1 MNSAC
6 LVPSLCSL
14 LAAIDVDGVLS
25 VYDLVSNS
33 AVHDEA
39 IHSPLGDLCRFAVP
53 CMHSCIL
60 AISIATVVY
69 IASDYVYL

>member
-1 MNSAC
+1 MLCRMLEHLDKMCKRLALNSAC

-33 AVHDEA
+33 AVRDEA
-39 IHSPLGDLCRFAVP
+39 IRSLLGDLCRFAVP
-53 CMHSCIL
+53 C
-60 AISIATVVY
+60 IA
-69 IASDYVYL
+69 AS